1 MANNDLNE
9 NGSLYIAI
17 EGVIGAGKTTL
28 ARLLAERVE
37 ARLVLE
43 KVDENPFL
51 SDFYRNSRQ
60 YAFLAQINFLF
71 LRYEQQVG
79 LLQQDLFH
87 RIVITDYLFAKD
99 RIFASVNLDEREFE
113 LYERISKLLVKET
126 PTPDLVIYLQAPSDV
141 LMENIRRRNRPMEA
155 NITKEYLMI
164 LNEAYNQYF
173 IHYSESPLLV
183 INSSMVE
190 YLRVPKHLKELTDY
204 ITQPISGTRYYN
216 PLG

>member
-155 NITKEYLMI
+155 NITKEWTYTPTTKLFNMTKM
-164 LNEAYNQYF
+164 L
-173 IHYSESPLLV
+173 
-183 INSSMVE
+183 
-190 YLRVPKHLKELTDY
+190 
-204 ITQPISGTRYYN
+204 
-216 PLG
+216 